1 MNKLYTLLAA
11 SLLATTATA
20 EENAPIFETSFN
32 TAEDFAAWT
41 VKDVNKDGTTWTFNA
56 ETTPHV
62 YYQYH
67 NTNTGDDWLISPEIT
82 PAADGT
88 LMVHYLFKG
97 SSFGESFEVYTSTG
111 GVETMKKLEKT
122 YTKVL
127 DKNMSGYFL
136 YEAKAGVPFRFAFRA
151 TSKPNTWRLSL
162 SKVSVKAVQNPVDL
176 RVSEIISPVTAEGL
190 GQETVKVRLTNDGK
204 VDAKNFKVGLSIDS
218 VQVATE
224 TVQATLAP
232 DSRWTTPLRPKPTFR
247 LRVNS
252 TS

>member
-97 SSFGESFEVYTSTG
+97 SSFGESFEVYTGTG
-111 GVETMKKLEKT
+111 GWK
-122 YTKVL
+122 
-127 DKNMSGYFL
+127 
-136 YEAKAGVPFRFAFRA
+136 R
-151 TSKPNTWRLSL
+151 
-162 SKVSVKAVQNPVDL
+162 
-176 RVSEIISPVTAEGL
+176 
-190 GQETVKVRLTNDGK
+190 
-204 VDAKNFKVGLSIDS
+204 
-218 VQVATE
+218 
-224 TVQATLAP
+224 
-232 DSRWTTPLRPKPTFR
+232 
-247 LRVNS
+247 
-252 TS
+252 

>member
-97 SSFGESFEVYTSTG
+97 SSFGESFEVYTGTG

-136 YEAKAGVPFRFAFRA
+136 YEAKAGVPPSVPPRSPIPGACRFR
-151 TSKPNTWRLSL
+151 K
-162 SKVSVKAVQNPVDL
+162 
-176 RVSEIISPVTAEGL
+176 
-190 GQETVKVRLTNDGK
+190 
-204 VDAKNFKVGLSIDS
+204 
-218 VQVATE
+218 
-224 TVQATLAP
+224 
-232 DSRWTTPLRPKPTFR
+232 
-247 LRVNS
+247 
-252 TS
+252 